1 VALAVAVVAAC
12 GGDDSALD
20 PPATTSAPPTTHA
33 PGASTDAPRTSDA
46 PTTTGPGEVE
56 RLRVEVIERR
66 PHDPD
71 AFTQGFE
78 QDYENLYESTGL
90 YGESSV
96 RRVDP
101 ETGEVRDRYDLPDDQ
116 FGEGLTLADGRLI
129 VLTWREGIA
138 HVLHPAS
145 LDPITTFRYDTEGW
159 GICADLFD
167 IYMSDGTST
176 IYMRDLETFEETGR
190 IQVTLEGEP
199 VDQLN
204 ELECHPDGI
213 YANVWHT
220 DTILRIDPETGV
232 VRSVIDASGLLEDG
246 EVRDPEA
253 VLNGIAYDL
262 YHHTFLLTGKRWPA
276 MFEVRFV
283 PA

>member
-1 VALAVAVVAAC
+1 LLAVALASC
-12 GGDDSALD
+12 GGDDGTLD
-20 PPATTSAPPTTHA
+20 LPAPTSA
-33 PGASTDAPRTSDA
+33 A
-46 PTTTGPGEVE
+46 PTTTQAPTTTSTDGAPTTTSLAPDGVE

-101 ETGEVRDRYDLPDDQ
+101 ETGEVRDRFDLPDDQ

-176 IYMRDLETFEETGR
+176 IYVRDLETFEETRR

-220 DTILRIDPETGV
+220 ETILRIDPETGE

-262 YHHTFLLTGKRWPA
+262 YHHTFLLTGKLWPA